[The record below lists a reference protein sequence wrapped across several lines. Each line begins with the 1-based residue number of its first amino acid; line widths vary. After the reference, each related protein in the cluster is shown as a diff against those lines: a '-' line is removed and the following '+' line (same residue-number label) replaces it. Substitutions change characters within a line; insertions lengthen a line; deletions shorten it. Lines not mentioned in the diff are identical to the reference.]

1 MARRRSHGVSVN
13 SVNSVRQKHSEK
25 KIKKKMAKF
34 ELFIA
39 NRFNREERDNQQMSR
54 PAVRIAIIGIALGL
68 AVMLLSIAVIVGF
81 KREVRNQITGF
92 GSHIQIMSYNNY
104 NSIETEP
111 ITLTPKLDSLL
122 HSTPNISDIQHIAT
136 QPGII
141 HTPDAFQGIL
151 LKGIDSTYNWNF
163 FSKNLIEGSTL
174 NSQLSTLN
182 SAVISSSI
190 ARTMNLRIGDSFVVY
205 IVTDGLRARKFTVA
219 GIYQTTF
226 ADYDKL
232 YILTDISQ
240 IQRLNQWADNQY
252 SSLEILVN
260 DYSRLN
266 QTAADLFNKIIAY
279 SHDTDIL
286 YRVETIES
294 LTPQIFDWLAMLDMN
309 AVVIIILMLAV
320 SGFCVISGLLILI
333 LERSATIGLLKSL
346 GANNWTI
353 RRIFLTQSTYLIS
366 RGMLWGNIIGLLL
379 ISIQHFTHI
388 IPLDPTSYYVDH
400 VPVHLSLSAWL
411 LINICL
417 AIASILMLV
426 GPSYFVTRISPA
438 EAMRKE

>member
-1 MARRRSHGVSVN
+1 MSV
-13 SVNSVRQKHSEK
+13 VT
-25 KIKKKMAKF
+25 
-34 ELFIA
+34 FIA
-39 NRFNREERDNQQMSR
+39 NRFNREERDNKKMSR

-81 KREVRNQITGF
+81 KREVRNQIIGF

-104 NSIETEP
+104 NSLYSEP
-111 ITLTPKLDSLL
+111 ITLTPQLDSLL
-122 HSTPNISDIQHIAT
+122 QSTPNITDIQHIAT

-141 HTPDAFQGIL
+141 HTEKAFQGIL
-151 LKGIDSTYNWNF
+151 LKGIDSTYNWDF

-174 NSQLSTLN
+174 NSSFLTPN
-182 SAVISSSI
+182 SSLISSSI

-232 YILTDISQ
+232 YILTDINQ
-240 IQRLNQWADNQY
+240 IQRLNHWADNQY

-266 QTAADLFNKIIAY
+266 QTSSDLFNKIITY
-279 SHDTDIL
+279 SRNTNIL

-353 RRIFLTQSTYLIS
+353 RRIFLTQSAYLIS
-366 RGMLWGNIIGLLL
+366 RGMLWGNIIGLL
-379 ISIQHFTHI
+379 IIAIQYFTHI

-400 VPVHLSLSAWL
+400 VPVYLSFSAWL
-411 LINICL
+411 LINIGL

>member
-1 MARRRSHGVSVN
+1 MAN
-13 SVNSVRQKHSEK
+13 
-25 KIKKKMAKF
+25 F
-34 ELFIA
+34 ELFMA
-39 NRFNREERDNQQMSR
+39 NRFNREERDNKSMSR
-54 PAVRIAIIGIALGL
+54 PAVRIAIIGITLGL
-68 AVMLLSIAVIVGF
+68 AVMLISIAVIIGF
-81 KREVRNQITGF
+81 KSEVRSQVIGF

-104 NSIETEP
+104 NSLNFEP
-111 ITLTPKLDSLL
+111 VTLTPQLDSLL
-122 HSTPNISDIQHIAT
+122 KTTPNVSDIQHIAT

-141 HTPDAFQGIL
+141 HTEKAFQGIL
-151 LKGIDSTYNWNF
+151 LKGVDSTYNWDF
-163 FSKNLIEGSTL
+163 FSKNLIEGTTL
-174 NSQLSTLN
+174 NASLLTQN
-182 SAVISSSI
+182 SALISSSI
-190 ARTMNLRIGDSFVVY
+190 ARTMNLRVGDSFVVY

-232 YILTDISQ
+232 YILTDINQ
-240 IQRLNQWADNQY
+240 IQRLNHWEDNQY
-252 SSLEILVN
+252 SSVEILIN
-260 DYSRLN
+260 DYSRLS
-266 QTAADLFNKIIAY
+266 QTSADLFNKIITY
-279 SHDTDIL
+279 SHNTDIL

-309 AVVIIILMLAV
+309 AIVIIILMLAV

-353 RRIFLTQSTYLIS
+353 RRIFLTQSTYRSS
-366 RGMLWGNIIGLLL
+366 RGMLWGNIIGLF
-379 ISIQHFTHI
+379 IIAIQYFTHI

-400 VPVHLSLSAWL
+400 VPVYLSLSAWF
-411 LINICL
+411 LINIGL
-417 AIASILMLV
+417 VFSSILMLV

>member
-1 MARRRSHGVSVN
+1 
-13 SVNSVRQKHSEK
+13 
-25 KIKKKMAKF
+25 MAKF

-39 NRFNREERDNQQMSR
+39 NRFNREERDNKSMSR
-54 PAVRIAIIGIALGL
+54 PAVRIAIIGITLGL
-68 AVMLLSIAVIVGF
+68 AVMLISIAVIVGF
-81 KREVRNQITGF
+81 KREVRNQIIGF

-104 NSIETEP
+104 NSIQSEP
-111 ITLTPKLDSLL
+111 ITLTQQLDSLL
-122 HSTPNISDIQHIAT
+122 KTTPNVRDIQHIAT

-141 HTPDAFQGIL
+141 HTEEAFQGIL
-151 LKGIDSTYNWNF
+151 LKGVDSTYNWDF
-163 FSKNLIEGSTL
+163 FSQNLIEGTTLCDSTK
-174 NSQLSTLN
+174 NGTI
-182 SAVISSSI
+182 ISSAI
-190 ARTMNLRIGDSFVVY
+190 AHTMNLNIGDSYTVY
-205 IVTDGLRARKFTVA
+205 FASNNNLRARKFTVS

-232 YILTDISQ
+232 YIITDINH
-240 IQRLNQWADNQY
+240 IQHLNRWEKNQF

-266 QTAADLFNKIIAY
+266 QTAADLFNKIILY
-279 SHDTDIL
+279 SHNTDIL
-286 YRVETIES
+286 YRVETIET
-294 LTPQIFDWLAMLDMN
+294 LTPQIFDWLDMLDMN
-309 AVVIIILMLAV
+309 AIVIIILMLAV

-353 RRIFLTQSTYLIS
+353 RKIFLIQSAYLIS
-366 RGMLWGNIIGLLL
+366 RGMLWGNIIGLT
-379 ISIQHFTHI
+379 IIAIQHFTHA

-400 VPVHLSLSAWL
+400 VPVQLPLSAWL
-411 LINICL
+411 LINIGL

>member
-1 MARRRSHGVSVN
+1 
-13 SVNSVRQKHSEK
+13 
-25 KIKKKMAKF
+25 MAKF

-39 NRFNREERDNQQMSR
+39 NRFNREERDNKSMSR
-54 PAVRIAIIGIALGL
+54 PAVRIAIIGITLGL
-68 AVMLLSIAVIVGF
+68 AVMLISIAVIVGF
-81 KREVRNQITGF
+81 KREVRNQIIGF

-104 NSIETEP
+104 NSIQSEP
-111 ITLTPKLDSLL
+111 ITLTQQLDSLL
-122 HSTPNISDIQHIAT
+122 KTTPNVRDIQHIAT

-141 HTPDAFQGIL
+141 HTEEAFQGIL
-151 LKGIDSTYNWNF
+151 LKGVDSTYNWDF
-163 FSKNLIEGSTL
+163 FSQNLIEGTTLCDSTK
-174 NSQLSTLN
+174 NGTI
-182 SAVISSSI
+182 ISSAI
-190 ARTMNLRIGDSFVVY
+190 AHTMNLNIGDSYTVY
-205 IVTDGLRARKFTVA
+205 FASNNGLRARKFTVV

-232 YILTDISQ
+232 YILTDISH
-240 IQRLNQWADNQY
+240 IQRLNQWADNQF
-252 SSLEILVN
+252 STLEILVN

-266 QTAADLFNKIIAY
+266 QTSADLFNKIIIY
-279 SHDTDIL
+279 SHNTDIL
-286 YRVETIES
+286 YRVETIET

-309 AVVIIILMLAV
+309 AIVIIILMLAV

-353 RRIFLTQSTYLIS
+353 RKIFLIQSAYLIS
-366 RGMLWGNIIGLLL
+366 RGMLWGNIIGLT
-379 ISIQHFTHI
+379 IIAIQHFTHA

-400 VPVHLSLSAWL
+400 VPVQLPLSAWL
-411 LINICL
+411 LINIGL

>member
-1 MARRRSHGVSVN
+1 
-13 SVNSVRQKHSEK
+13 
-25 KIKKKMAKF
+25 MAKF

-39 NRFNREERDNQQMSR
+39 NRFNREERDNKSMSR
-54 PAVRIAIIGIALGL
+54 PAVRIAIIGITLGL
-68 AVMLLSIAVIVGF
+68 AIMLISIAVIVGF
-81 KREVRNQITGF
+81 KREVRNQIIGF
-92 GSHIQIMSYNNY
+92 GSHIQVMSYNNY
-104 NSIETEP
+104 NSIQSEP
-111 ITLTPKLDSLL
+111 ITLTQQLDSLL
-122 HSTPNISDIQHIAT
+122 KTTPNVRDIQHIAT

-141 HTPDAFQGIL
+141 HTEEAFQGIL
-151 LKGIDSTYNWNF
+151 LKGVDSTYNWDF
-163 FSKNLIEGSTL
+163 FSQNLIEGTTLCDSTK
-174 NSQLSTLN
+174 NGTI
-182 SAVISSSI
+182 ISSAI
-190 ARTMNLRIGDSFVVY
+190 AHTMNLNIGDSYTVY
-205 IVTDGLRARKFTVA
+205 FASNNGLRARKFTVV

-232 YILTDISQ
+232 YILTDISH
-240 IQRLNQWADNQY
+240 IQRLNQWADNQF
-252 SSLEILVN
+252 STLEILVN

-266 QTAADLFNKIIAY
+266 QTSADLFNKIIIY
-279 SHDTDIL
+279 SHNTDIL
-286 YRVETIES
+286 YRVETIET

-309 AVVIIILMLAV
+309 AIVIIILMLAV

-353 RRIFLTQSTYLIS
+353 RKIFLIQSAYLIS
-366 RGMLWGNIIGLLL
+366 RGMLWGNIIGLA
-379 ISIQHFTHI
+379 IITIQHFTHA

-400 VPVHLSLSAWL
+400 VPVQLPLSAWL
-411 LINICL
+411 LINIGL

>member
-1 MARRRSHGVSVN
+1 
-13 SVNSVRQKHSEK
+13 
-25 KIKKKMAKF
+25 MAKF

-39 NRFNREERDNQQMSR
+39 NRFNREERDNKSMSR
-54 PAVRIAIIGIALGL
+54 PSVRIAIIGITLGL
-68 AVMLLSIAVIVGF
+68 AVMLISIAVIVGF
-81 KREVRNQITGF
+81 KREVRNQIIGF
-92 GSHIQIMSYNNY
+92 GSHIQVMSYNNY
-104 NSIETEP
+104 NSIQSEP
-111 ITLTPKLDSLL
+111 ITLTQQLDSLL
-122 HSTPNISDIQHIAT
+122 KTTPNVRDIQHIAT

-141 HTPDAFQGIL
+141 HTEEAFQGIL
-151 LKGIDSTYNWNF
+151 LKGVDSTYNWDF
-163 FSKNLIEGSTL
+163 FSQNLIEGTTEILSPCLKGTSEAEGVN
-174 NSQLSTLN
+174 NSSFLTPN
-182 SAVISSSI
+182 SSLISSFI
-190 ARTMNLRIGDSFVVY
+190 ARTMNLRVGDSFVVY

-232 YILTDISQ
+232 YILTDINQ
-240 IQRLNQWADNQY
+240 IQRLNHWADNQY

-266 QTAADLFNKIIAY
+266 QTSSDLFNKIITY
-279 SHDTDIL
+279 SHNTDIL

-353 RRIFLTQSTYLIS
+353 RRIFLTQSAYLIS
-366 RGMLWGNIIGLLL
+366 RGMLWGNIIGLL
-379 ISIQHFTHI
+379 IIAIQYFTHI

-400 VPVHLSLSAWL
+400 VPVYLPFSAWL
-411 LINICL
+411 LINIGL

>member
-1 MARRRSHGVSVN
+1 
-13 SVNSVRQKHSEK
+13 
-25 KIKKKMAKF
+25 MAKF

-39 NRFNREERDNQQMSR
+39 NRFNREERDNKSMSR
-54 PAVRIAIIGIALGL
+54 PAVRIAIIGITLGL
-68 AVMLLSIAVIVGF
+68 AVMLISIAVIVGF
-81 KREVRNQITGF
+81 KSEVRNQIIGF

-104 NSIETEP
+104 SSLQSEP
-111 ITLTPKLDSLL
+111 ITLTPQLDSLL
-122 HSTPNISDIQHIAT
+122 KTTPNVRDIQHIAT

-141 HTPDAFQGIL
+141 HTEEAFQGIL
-151 LKGIDSTYNWNF
+151 LKGVDSTYNWDF
-163 FSKNLIEGSTL
+163 FSQNLIEGTTKILSPCFRGTSGAEGVN
-174 NSQLSTLN
+174 NSSLLTPHSSL
-182 SAVISSSI
+182 ISSSI
-190 ARTMNLRIGDSFVVY
+190 ARTMNLTVDDSYTVY
-205 IVTDGLRARKFTVA
+205 FASNNNLRARKFTVS

-232 YILTDISQ
+232 YIITDINH
-240 IQRLNQWADNQY
+240 IQRLNRWEKNQF

-266 QTAADLFNKIIAY
+266 QTAADLFNKIILY
-279 SHDTDIL
+279 SHNTDIL
-286 YRVETIES
+286 YRVETIET
-294 LTPQIFDWLAMLDMN
+294 LTPQIFDWLDMLDMN
-309 AVVIIILMLAV
+309 AIVIIILMLAV

-346 GANNWTI
+346 GTNNWTI
-353 RRIFLTQSTYLIS
+353 RKIFLIQSAYLIS
-366 RGMLWGNIIGLLL
+366 RGMLWGNIIGLA
-379 ISIQHFTHI
+379 IIAIQHFTHA

-400 VPVHLSLSAWL
+400 VPVQLPLSAWL
-411 LINICL
+411 LINIGL

>member
-1 MARRRSHGVSVN
+1 
-13 SVNSVRQKHSEK
+13 
-25 KIKKKMAKF
+25 MAKF

-54 PAVRIAIIGIALGL
+54 PAVRIAIIGISLGL
-68 AVMLLSIAVIVGF
+68 AVMLISIAVIVGF
-81 KREVRNQITGF
+81 KREVRNQIIGF

-104 NSIETEP
+104 NSLQSEP
-111 ITLTPKLDSLL
+111 VTLTPQLDSLL
-122 HSTPNISDIQHIAT
+122 KTTPNISDIQHIAT

-141 HTPDAFQGIL
+141 HTEEAFQGIL
-151 LKGIDSTYNWNF
+151 LKGVDSTYNWDF
-163 FSKNLIEGSTL
+163 FSQNLLEGATL
-174 NSQLSTLN
+174 NSQSSTPN
-182 SAVISSSI
+182 SSLISASI
-190 ARTMNLRIGDSFVVY
+190 AQAMNLKTGDSYTVY
-205 IVTDGLRARKFTVA
+205 FASNNGLRARKFTVL

-232 YILTDISQ
+232 YIITDINH
-240 IQRLNQWADNQY
+240 IQRLNQWGEDQF
-252 SSLEILVN
+252 STLEILIN
-260 DYSRLN
+260 DYTQLN
-266 QTAADLFNKIIAY
+266 QTSAELFNRIITY
-279 SHDTDIL
+279 SHNTDIL

-309 AVVIIILMLAV
+309 AIVIIILMLAV

-353 RRIFLTQSTYLIS
+353 RKIFLTQSAYLIS
-366 RGMLWGNIIGLLL
+366 RGMLWGNIIGLST
-379 ISIQHFTHI
+379 IAIQHFTHA

-400 VPVHLSLSAWL
+400 VPVTLPLTAWL
-411 LINICL
+411 LINIGL
-417 AIASILMLV
+417 ATASILMLV

>member
-1 MARRRSHGVSVN
+1 MN
-13 SVNSVRQKHSEK
+13 Y
-25 KIKKKMAKF
+25 

-39 NRFNREERDNQQMSR
+39 NRFNREERDNKKMSR

-104 NSIETEP
+104 NSLETEP
-111 ITLTPKLDSLL
+111 ITLTPQLDSLL

-151 LKGIDSTYNWNF
+151 LKGIDSTYNWDF
-163 FSKNLIEGSTL
+163 FSKNLLEGSTL

-182 SAVISSSI
+182 SAIISSSI
-190 ARTMNLRIGDSFVVY
+190 AHTMNLRIGDSFVVY

-266 QTAADLFNKIIAY
+266 QTSADLFNKIIAY

-353 RRIFLTQSTYLIS
+353 RRIFLTQSAYLIS
-366 RGMLWGNIIGLLL
+366 HGMLWGNIIGLLL

-400 VPVHLSLSAWL
+400 VPVHLSLTAWL
-411 LINICL
+411 LINIGL

>member
-1 MARRRSHGVSVN
+1 MS
-13 SVNSVRQKHSEK
+13 K
-25 KIKKKMAKF
+25 KTMAKF

-39 NRFNREERDNQQMSR
+39 NRFNREERDNKSMSR
-54 PAVRIAIIGIALGL
+54 PAVRIAIIGITLGL
-68 AVMLLSIAVIVGF
+68 AIMLISIAVIVGF
-81 KREVRNQITGF
+81 KREVRNQIIGF
-92 GSHIQIMSYNNY
+92 GSHIQVMSYNNY
-104 NSIETEP
+104 NSIQSEP
-111 ITLTPKLDSLL
+111 ITLTLQLDSLL
-122 HSTPNISDIQHIAT
+122 KTTPNVRDIQHIAT

-141 HTPDAFQGIL
+141 HTEEAFQGIL
-151 LKGIDSTYNWNF
+151 LKGIDSTYNWDF
-163 FSKNLIEGSTL
+163 FSQNLIEGTTLCDSTK
-174 NSQLSTLN
+174 NGTI
-182 SAVISSSI
+182 ISSAI
-190 ARTMNLRIGDSFVVY
+190 AHTMNLNIGDSYTVY
-205 IVTDGLRARKFTVA
+205 FASNNGLRARKFTVV

-232 YILTDISQ
+232 YILTDISH
-240 IQRLNQWADNQY
+240 IQRLNQWANNQF
-252 SSLEILVN
+252 STLEILVN

-266 QTAADLFNKIIAY
+266 QTSADLFNKIIIY
-279 SHDTDIL
+279 SHNTDIL
-286 YRVETIES
+286 YRVETIET

-309 AVVIIILMLAV
+309 AIVIIILMLAV

-353 RRIFLTQSTYLIS
+353 RRIFLTQSAYLIS
-366 RGMLWGNIIGLLL
+366 RGMLWGNIIGLL
-379 ISIQHFTHI
+379 IIAIQYFTHI

-400 VPVHLSLSAWL
+400 VPVYLPFSAWL
-411 LINICL
+411 LINIGL

>member
-1 MARRRSHGVSVN
+1 MSV
-13 SVNSVRQKHSEK
+13 VT
-25 KIKKKMAKF
+25 
-34 ELFIA
+34 FIA
-39 NRFNREERDNQQMSR
+39 NRFNREERDNKKMSR

-81 KREVRNQITGF
+81 KREVRNQIIGF

-104 NSIETEP
+104 NSLNSEP
-111 ITLTPKLDSLL
+111 ITLTPQLDSLL
-122 HSTPNISDIQHIAT
+122 QSTPNITDIQHIAT

-141 HTPDAFQGIL
+141 HTEKAFQGIL
-151 LKGIDSTYNWNF
+151 LKGIDSTYNWDF
-163 FSKNLIEGSTL
+163 FSKNLIEGSIPHSSFLTP
-174 NSQLSTLN
+174 NSSL
-182 SAVISSSI
+182 ISSSI
-190 ARTMNLRIGDSFVVY
+190 ARTMNLCVGDSFVVY

-232 YILTDISQ
+232 YILTDINQ
-240 IQRLNQWADNQY
+240 IQRLNHWADNQY

-266 QTAADLFNKIIAY
+266 QTSSDLFNKIITY
-279 SHDTDIL
+279 SRNTNIL

-309 AVVIIILMLAV
+309 AVIIIILMLAV

-353 RRIFLTQSTYLIS
+353 RRIFLTQSAYLIS
-366 RGMLWGNIIGLLL
+366 RGMLWGNIIGLL
-379 ISIQHFTHI
+379 IIAIQYFTHI

-400 VPVHLSLSAWL
+400 VPVYLSFSAWL
-411 LINICL
+411 LINIGL
-417 AIASILMLV
+417 AISSILMLV

-438 EAMRKE
+438 EAMRKK

>member
-1 MARRRSHGVSVN
+1 MSV
-13 SVNSVRQKHSEK
+13 
-25 KIKKKMAKF
+25 IT
-34 ELFIA
+34 FIA
-39 NRFNREERDNQQMSR
+39 NRFNREERDNKKMSR

-92 GSHIQIMSYNNY
+92 GSHIQMMSYNNY

-163 FSKNLIEGSTL
+163 FSKNLLEGSTL

-190 ARTMNLRIGDSFVVY
+190 ARTMNLRVGDSFVVY

-266 QTAADLFNKIIAY
+266 QTSADLFNKIIAY

-400 VPVHLSLSAWL
+400 VPVHLSLTAWL

>member
-1 MARRRSHGVSVN
+1 MSV
-13 SVNSVRQKHSEK
+13 
-25 KIKKKMAKF
+25 IT
-34 ELFIA
+34 FIA
-39 NRFNREERDNQQMSR
+39 NRFNREERDNKKMSR

-81 KREVRNQITGF
+81 KREVRNQIIGF

-104 NSIETEP
+104 NSLNSEP
-111 ITLTPKLDSLL
+111 ITLTPQLDSLL
-122 HSTPNISDIQHIAT
+122 QSTPNITDIQHIAT

-141 HTPDAFQGIL
+141 HTEKAFQGIL
-151 LKGIDSTYNWNF
+151 LKGIDSTYNWDF
-163 FSKNLIEGSTL
+163 FSKNLIEGSIPHSSFLTP
-174 NSQLSTLN
+174 NSSL
-182 SAVISSSI
+182 ISSSI
-190 ARTMNLRIGDSFVVY
+190 ARTMNLRVGDSFVVY

-232 YILTDISQ
+232 YILTDINQ
-240 IQRLNQWADNQY
+240 IQRLNHWADNQY

-266 QTAADLFNKIIAY
+266 QTSSDLFNKIITY
-279 SHDTDIL
+279 SHNTNIL

-353 RRIFLTQSTYLIS
+353 RRIFLTQSAYLIS
-366 RGMLWGNIIGLLL
+366 RGMLWGNIIGLL
-379 ISIQHFTHI
+379 IIAIQYFTHI

-400 VPVHLSLSAWL
+400 VPVYLSFSAWL
-411 LINICL
+411 LINIGL

>member
-1 MARRRSHGVSVN
+1 
-13 SVNSVRQKHSEK
+13 
-25 KIKKKMAKF
+25 MAKF

-39 NRFNREERDNQQMSR
+39 NRFNREERDNKKMSR

-81 KREVRNQITGF
+81 KREVRNQIIGF

-104 NSIETEP
+104 NSLNSEP
-111 ITLTPKLDSLL
+111 ITLTPQLDSLL
-122 HSTPNISDIQHIAT
+122 QSTPNITDIQHIAT

-141 HTPDAFQGIL
+141 HTEKAFQGIL
-151 LKGIDSTYNWNF
+151 LKGIDSTYNWDF
-163 FSKNLIEGSTL
+163 FSKNLIEGSIPHSSLLTP
-174 NSQLSTLN
+174 NSSL
-182 SAVISSSI
+182 ISSSI
-190 ARTMNLRIGDSFVVY
+190 ARTMNLRVGDSFIVY

-232 YILTDISQ
+232 YILTDINQ
-240 IQRLNQWADNQY
+240 IQRLNHWADNQY

-266 QTAADLFNKIIAY
+266 QTSSDLFDKIITY
-279 SHDTDIL
+279 SHNTDIL
-286 YRVETIES
+286 YRIETIES

-309 AVVIIILMLAV
+309 AIVIIILMLAV

-353 RRIFLTQSTYLIS
+353 RRIFLTQSAYLIS
-366 RGMLWGNIIGLLL
+366 RGMLWGNIIGLL
-379 ISIQHFTHI
+379 IIAIQYFTHI
-388 IPLDPTSYYVDH
+388 IPLNPTSYYVDH
-400 VPVHLSLSAWL
+400 VPVYLSFSAWL
-411 LINICL
+411 LINIGL
-417 AIASILMLV
+417 ATASILMLV

>member
-1 MARRRSHGVSVN
+1 MSV
-13 SVNSVRQKHSEK
+13 VT
-25 KIKKKMAKF
+25 
-34 ELFIA
+34 FIA
-39 NRFNREERDNQQMSR
+39 NRFNREERDNKKMSR

-81 KREVRNQITGF
+81 KREVRNQIIGF

-104 NSIETEP
+104 NSLNSEP
-111 ITLTPKLDSLL
+111 ITLTPQLDSLL
-122 HSTPNISDIQHIAT
+122 QSTPNITDIQHIAT

-141 HTPDAFQGIL
+141 HTEKAFQGIL
-151 LKGIDSTYNWNF
+151 LKGIDSTYNWDF
-163 FSKNLIEGSTL
+163 FSKNLIEGSIPHSSFLTP
-174 NSQLSTLN
+174 NSSL
-182 SAVISSSI
+182 ISSSI
-190 ARTMNLRIGDSFVVY
+190 ARTMNLRVGDSFVVY

-232 YILTDISQ
+232 YILTDINQ
-240 IQRLNQWADNQY
+240 IQRLNHWADNQY

-266 QTAADLFNKIIAY
+266 QTSSDLFNKIITY
-279 SHDTDIL
+279 SHNTNIL

-346 GANNWTI
+346 GTNNWAI
-353 RRIFLTQSTYLIS
+353 RRIFLTQSAYLIS
-366 RGMLWGNIIGLLL
+366 RGMLWGNIIGLL
-379 ISIQHFTHI
+379 IVAIQYFTHI

-400 VPVHLSLSAWL
+400 VPVYLSFSAWL
-411 LINICL
+411 LINIGL

>member
-1 MARRRSHGVSVN
+1 
-13 SVNSVRQKHSEK
+13 
-25 KIKKKMAKF
+25 
-34 ELFIA
+34 
-39 NRFNREERDNQQMSR
+39 
-54 PAVRIAIIGIALGL
+54 
-68 AVMLLSIAVIVGF
+68 
-81 KREVRNQITGF
+81 
-92 GSHIQIMSYNNY
+92 
-104 NSIETEP
+104 
-111 ITLTPKLDSLL
+111 
-122 HSTPNISDIQHIAT
+122 
-136 QPGII
+136 
-141 HTPDAFQGIL
+141 
-151 LKGIDSTYNWNF
+151 
-163 FSKNLIEGSTL
+163 
-174 NSQLSTLN
+174 
-182 SAVISSSI
+182 
-190 ARTMNLRIGDSFVVY
+190 MNLRIGDSFVVY

-232 YILTDISQ
+232 YILTDINK
-240 IQRLNQWADNQY
+240 IQRLNRWEDNQY

-266 QTAADLFNKIIAY
+266 QASADLFNRIITY
-279 SHDTDIL
+279 SHNTDIL

-309 AVVIIILMLAV
+309 AIVIIILMLAV

-353 RRIFLTQSTYLIS
+353 RRIFLTQSAYLIS
-366 RGMLWGNIIGLLL
+366 RGMLWGNIIGLL
-379 ISIQHFTHI
+379 IIATQYFTHI

-400 VPVHLSLSAWL
+400 VPVYLSLTAWL
-411 LINICL
+411 LINIGL
-417 AIASILMLV
+417 AIASVLMLV

>member
-1 MARRRSHGVSVN
+1 MSV
-13 SVNSVRQKHSEK
+13 VT
-25 KIKKKMAKF
+25 
-34 ELFIA
+34 FIA
-39 NRFNREERDNQQMSR
+39 NRFNREERDNKKMSR

-81 KREVRNQITGF
+81 KREVRNQIIGF

-104 NSIETEP
+104 NSLNSEP
-111 ITLTPKLDSLL
+111 ITLTPQLDSLL
-122 HSTPNISDIQHIAT
+122 QSTPNITDIQHIAT

-141 HTPDAFQGIL
+141 HTEKAFQGIL
-151 LKGIDSTYNWNF
+151 LKGIDSTYNWDF
-163 FSKNLIEGSTL
+163 FSKNLIEGSIPHSSFLTP
-174 NSQLSTLN
+174 NSSL
-182 SAVISSSI
+182 ISSSI
-190 ARTMNLRIGDSFVVY
+190 ARTMNLCVGDSFVVY

-232 YILTDISQ
+232 YIITDINH
-240 IQRLNQWADNQY
+240 IQRLNQWREDQF
-252 SSLEILVN
+252 STLEILIN
-260 DYSRLN
+260 DYSQLN
-266 QTAADLFNKIIAY
+266 QTSAELFNRIITY
-279 SHDTDIL
+279 SHNTDIL

-309 AVVIIILMLAV
+309 AIVIIILMLAV

-353 RRIFLTQSTYLIS
+353 RKIFLTQSAYLIS
-366 RGMLWGNIIGLLL
+366 RGMLWGNIIGLST
-379 ISIQHFTHI
+379 IAIQHFTHA

-400 VPVHLSLSAWL
+400 VPVTLPLTAWL
-411 LINICL
+411 LINIGL
-417 AIASILMLV
+417 ATASILMLV

>member
-1 MARRRSHGVSVN
+1 
-13 SVNSVRQKHSEK
+13 
-25 KIKKKMAKF
+25 MAKF

-39 NRFNREERDNQQMSR
+39 NRFNREECDNKSMSR
-54 PAVRIAIIGIALGL
+54 PAVRIAIIGITLGL
-68 AVMLLSIAVIVGF
+68 AIMLISIAVIVGF
-81 KREVRNQITGF
+81 KREVRNQIIGF
-92 GSHIQIMSYNNY
+92 GSHIQVMSYNNY
-104 NSIETEP
+104 NSIQSEP
-111 ITLTPKLDSLL
+111 ITLTPQLDSLL
-122 HSTPNISDIQHIAT
+122 KTTPNVRDIQHIAT

-141 HTPDAFQGIL
+141 HTEEAFQGIL
-151 LKGIDSTYNWNF
+151 LKGVDSTYNWDF
-163 FSKNLIEGSTL
+163 FSQNLIEGTTLCDSTK
-174 NSQLSTLN
+174 NGTI
-182 SAVISSSI
+182 ISSAI
-190 ARTMNLRIGDSFVVY
+190 AHTMNLNIGDSYTVY
-205 IVTDGLRARKFTVA
+205 FASNNGLRARKFTVV

-232 YILTDISQ
+232 YILTDISH
-240 IQRLNQWADNQY
+240 IQHLNQWADNQF
-252 SSLEILVN
+252 STLEILVN

-266 QTAADLFNKIIAY
+266 QTSADLFNKIIIY
-279 SHDTDIL
+279 SHNTDIL
-286 YRVETIES
+286 YRVETIET

-309 AVVIIILMLAV
+309 AIVIIILMLAV

-353 RRIFLTQSTYLIS
+353 RKIFLIQSAYLIS
-366 RGMLWGNIIGLLL
+366 RGMLWGNIIGLA
-379 ISIQHFTHI
+379 IIAIQHFTHA

-400 VPVHLSLSAWL
+400 VPVQLPLSAWL
-411 LINICL
+411 LINIGL

>member
-1 MARRRSHGVSVN
+1 
-13 SVNSVRQKHSEK
+13 
-25 KIKKKMAKF
+25 MAKF

-39 NRFNREERDNQQMSR
+39 NRFNREERNNQQMSR

-68 AVMLLSIAVIVGF
+68 AVMLISIAVIIGF
-81 KREVRNQITGF
+81 KREVRNQIIGF
-92 GSHIQIMSYNNY
+92 GSHIQVMSYNNY
-104 NSIETEP
+104 NSIQSEP
-111 ITLTPKLDSLL
+111 ITLTQQLDSLL
-122 HSTPNISDIQHIAT
+122 KTTPNVRDIQHIAT

-141 HTPDAFQGIL
+141 HTEEAFQGIL
-151 LKGIDSTYNWNF
+151 LKGVDSTYNWDF
-163 FSKNLIEGSTL
+163 FSQNLIEGTTLCDSTK
-174 NSQLSTLN
+174 NGTI
-182 SAVISSSI
+182 ISSAI
-190 ARTMNLRIGDSFVVY
+190 AHTMNLNIGDSYTVY
-205 IVTDGLRARKFTVA
+205 FASNNGLRARKFTVV

-232 YILTDISQ
+232 YILTDISH
-240 IQRLNQWADNQY
+240 IQRLNQWADNQF
-252 SSLEILVN
+252 STLEILVN

-266 QTAADLFNKIIAY
+266 QTSADLFNKIIIY
-279 SHDTDIL
+279 SHNTDIL
-286 YRVETIES
+286 YRVETIET

-309 AVVIIILMLAV
+309 AIVIIILMLAV

-353 RRIFLTQSTYLIS
+353 RKIFLIQSAYLIS
-366 RGMLWGNIIGLLL
+366 RGMLWGNIIGLA
-379 ISIQHFTHI
+379 IIAIQHFTHA
-388 IPLDPTSYYVDH
+388 IPLDPTSYYVDY
-400 VPVHLSLSAWL
+400 VPVQLSLSGWL
-411 LINICL
+411 LINIGL

>member
-1 MARRRSHGVSVN
+1 MSV
-13 SVNSVRQKHSEK
+13 
-25 KIKKKMAKF
+25 IT
-34 ELFIA
+34 FIA
-39 NRFNREERDNQQMSR
+39 NRFNREERDNKKMSR

-68 AVMLLSIAVIVGF
+68 AVMLLSIAVIIGF
-81 KREVRNQITGF
+81 KREVRNQIIGF

-104 NSIETEP
+104 NSLNSEP
-111 ITLTPKLDSLL
+111 ITLTPQLDSLL
-122 HSTPNISDIQHIAT
+122 QSTPNITDIQHIAS

-141 HTPDAFQGIL
+141 HTEKAFQGIL
-151 LKGIDSTYNWNF
+151 LKGIDSTYNWDF
-163 FSKNLIEGSTL
+163 FSKNLIEGSIPHSSFLTP
-174 NSQLSTLN
+174 NSSL
-182 SAVISSSI
+182 ISSSI
-190 ARTMNLRIGDSFVVY
+190 ARTMNLRVGDSFVIY

-232 YILTDISQ
+232 YILTDINQ
-240 IQRLNQWADNQY
+240 IQRLNHWADNQY

-266 QTAADLFNKIIAY
+266 QTSSDLFNKIITY
-279 SHDTDIL
+279 SHNTDIL

-353 RRIFLTQSTYLIS
+353 RRIFLTQSAYLIS
-366 RGMLWGNIIGLLL
+366 RGMLWGNIIGLL
-379 ISIQHFTHI
+379 IIAIQYFTHI

-400 VPVHLSLSAWL
+400 VPVYLSFSAWL
-411 LINICL
+411 LINFGL

>member
-1 MARRRSHGVSVN
+1 MAN
-13 SVNSVRQKHSEK
+13 
-25 KIKKKMAKF
+25 F
-34 ELFIA
+34 ELFMA
-39 NRFNREERDNQQMSR
+39 NRFNREERDNKSMSR
-54 PAVRIAIIGIALGL
+54 PAVRIAIIGITLGL
-68 AVMLLSIAVIVGF
+68 AVMLISIAVIIGF
-81 KREVRNQITGF
+81 KSEVRNQVIGF

-104 NSIETEP
+104 NSLNFEP
-111 ITLTPKLDSLL
+111 VTLTPQLDSLL
-122 HSTPNISDIQHIAT
+122 KTTPNVSDIQHIAT

-141 HTPDAFQGIL
+141 HTEKAFQGIL
-151 LKGIDSTYNWNF
+151 LKGVDSTYNWDF
-163 FSKNLIEGSTL
+163 FSKNLIEGTTL
-174 NSQLSTLN
+174 NSSLSTQN
-182 SAVISSSI
+182 SALISSSI
-190 ARTMNLRIGDSFVVY
+190 ARTMNLRVGDSFVVY

-232 YILTDISQ
+232 YILTDINQ
-240 IQRLNQWADNQY
+240 IQRLNHWDDNQY
-252 SSLEILVN
+252 SSIEILIN
-260 DYSRLN
+260 DYSRLS
-266 QTAADLFNKIIAY
+266 QTSADLFNKIITY
-279 SHDTDIL
+279 SHNTDIL

-309 AVVIIILMLAV
+309 AIVIIILMLAV

-353 RRIFLTQSTYLIS
+353 RRIFLTQSAYLIS
-366 RGMLWGNIIGLLL
+366 RGMLWGNIIGLL
-379 ISIQHFTHI
+379 IIAIQYFTHI

-400 VPVHLSLSAWL
+400 VPVYLSLSAWF
-411 LINICL
+411 LINIGL
-417 AIASILMLV
+417 AFSSILMLV

>member
-1 MARRRSHGVSVN
+1 MSV
-13 SVNSVRQKHSEK
+13 
-25 KIKKKMAKF
+25 IT
-34 ELFIA
+34 FIA
-39 NRFNREERDNQQMSR
+39 NRFNREERDNKKMSR

-92 GSHIQIMSYNNY
+92 GSHIQIISYNNY
-104 NSIETEP
+104 NSLETEP
-111 ITLTPKLDSLL
+111 ITLTPQLDSLL

-141 HTPDAFQGIL
+141 HTPNAFQGIL

-174 NSQLSTLN
+174 HSQLSTLN

-190 ARTMNLRIGDSFVVY
+190 ARTMNLRVGDSFVVY

-266 QTAADLFNKIIAY
+266 QTSADLFNKIIAY

-320 SGFCVISGLLILI
+320 SSFCVISGLLILI

-400 VPVHLSLSAWL
+400 VPVHLSLTAWL
-411 LINICL
+411 LINIGL